1 MPIRVEIQGPEFHD
15 RFLVESRPGVIDETY
30 LPRAIR
36 TQVRACGFTIIE
48 IDVPEPEPQGV
59 AP

>member
-1 MPIRVEIQGPEFHD
+1 MPIRVEIQGPNVSD
-15 RFLVESRPGVIDETY
+15 RFLIEDDTGTLDDSY
-30 LPRAIR
+30 LPLVIR
-36 TQVRACGFTIIE
+36 TQVRACGFTITE

>member
-15 RFLVESRPGVIDETY
+15 RFLVEARAGVVDDSY
-30 LPRAIR
+30 LPRVIR
-36 TQVRACGFTIIE
+36 SQVRACGFTITE